1 MGDDFD
7 LPDFVHALRCNETVK
22 HVCFSGTFVRELA
35 PEQWNTMLVSVG
47 YLQKLTELQIWCS
60 TIPALQFADMI
71 RRAHRLTKVY
81 LFRVNLAGSQ
91 ADFDSLAQAMEQHR
105 NLRDFRIGGF
115 ILTDDT
121 VSLDCIVYAM
131 AQMKS
136 LEVVNLQLTG
146 VRDTTPFSGAA
157 LFRLVCSPYVK
168 DLYLSRLGLVE
179 EHFAVLA
186 LGLMVSHNLKV
197 LDLFGNNVENGHI
210 QNFMQ
215 ALVGNKS
222 LETLV
227 LPCPADDL
235 TVESCAAV
243 SHTLKHNNTLTTLNL
258 PRSNLS
264 DDGLAHIARG
274 LAVNQ
279 TLKKIEVGITKDL
292 GEKGFA
298 ALEEMLD
305 NNFDLERL
313 VVSGTEKSVK
323 DKVDYYMRLNE
334 LGRGSLLR
342 NGKATREQWV
352 DMLVLCKD
360 NLDCL
365 YYFMMHNPALC
376 SFMNLSHAN
385 VIVTQEIRVQRRHTI
400 NFFSTSSV
408 DDEAVAPR
416 KSELR
421 RASAL

>member
-1 MGDDFD
+1 
-7 LPDFVHALRCNETVK
+7 
-22 HVCFSGTFVRELA
+22 
-35 PEQWNTMLVSVG
+35 MLVSVG
-47 YLQKLTELQIWCS
+47 HLQKLTELQIWCS
-60 TIPALQFADMI
+60 TIPVQQFADMI
-71 RRAHRLTKVY
+71 RRARRLTKVY

-91 ADFDSLAQAMEQHR
+91 ADFESLAEVMKEHR

-115 ILTDDT
+115 ILVDDT

-157 LFRLVCSPYVK
+157 LFRLVCSPYIK
-168 DLYLSRLGLVE
+168 DLYLSRLGLGQ

-186 LGLMVSHNLKV
+186 LGLMISHNLKV

-210 QNFMQ
+210 QSFMR
-215 ALVGNKS
+215 ALVRNKS

-235 TVESCAAV
+235 AVESCEAI
-243 SHTLKHNNTLTTLNL
+243 SHALKRNSTLTTLNL
-258 PRSNLS
+258 PRSNLN
-264 DDGLAHIARG
+264 DDGLVHIVKG
-274 LAVNQ
+274 LAVNH
-279 TLKKIEVGITKDL
+279 TLKKIEVGISKAL
-292 GEKGFA
+292 GEKGLA
-298 ALEEMLD
+298 ALEDMLD

-313 VVSGTEKSVK
+313 VASGSEKSIK
-323 DKVDYYMRLNE
+323 DKVEYYMRLNE
-334 LGRGSLLR
+334 VGRGTLLR

-365 YYFMMHNPALC
+365 FYFMMHNPALC
-376 SFMNLSHAN
+376 AFVNLSKAD
-385 VIVTQEIRVQRRHTI
+385 VIVTHEIRAQRRHTI
-400 NFFSTSSV
+400 NFFSVSS
-408 DDEAVAPR
+408 DDEPAVAPR

-421 RASAL
+421 RASAF